1 MTIRGATGLAMP
13 IGRVAAAVMLLLL
26 AVASTA
32 SPTHAGGRG
41 QLYAFKSEAE
51 LVRFLQRSQGVRPG
65 FLPEPVPVPPPPPP
79 PPPVMAMPSVSPAAP
94 AAPAAKATQD
104 VPVEVS
110 AFSAESI
117 VVTGSRIASPS
128 ITNTQEAAV
137 DEGGIVKVQG
147 EVLVILRRG
156 RLFTV
161 SVAGGGM
168 KAVDQ
173 INAFPPGSDGD
184 GWYDEM
190 LVADG
195 WVVVIGYS
203 YGGGGTELNRFRIS
217 PEGRL
222 TYADTYY
229 LRSDDYYSS
238 DNYASRLIGR
248 NLIFYT
254 PLPLYWET
262 NPLDVMPA
270 IKKREGGKTGAR
282 FRRIAQAQNIYIAP
296 DMRRDPESVDTLHS
310 VTTCNLTAPTLKC
323 SAMGVLGPESRSFYV
338 SSSAVYLWVGDEW
351 SERGESRPESQIYR
365 LPFDDEERPG
375 AVGVRGGPINQF
387 SFREDRRDGVLNVLV
402 KSEGGGDGMW
412 RSDFGAG
419 ALALVRMPLAA
430 FGDGMH
436 EVDKGR
442 YRVLPSPGPF
452 NSLTNRYVGQYLLYG
467 VGNDWV
473 SRDVD
478 NGPVWAVPLSGGDIT
493 GLKVG
498 QAVERIEITGRD
510 AIVVGGD
517 RMQNLVFSS
526 IELTTGAPP
535 KLGDRYVNAASSEGE
550 TRSHAFFYSP
560 DASSPY
566 GDSGLLGLPIARP
579 GRPAFRQ
586 LFQNSAA
593 MLFLRRKERRLS
605 PLGELAASAEGFQDD
620 SCVASCSDWYGNA
633 RPIFLYG
640 RVFALLGYELVE
652 GKVGDGDIREIGRVN
667 FAPKRPAA
675 GREAP

>member
-1 MTIRGATGLAMP
+1 MTIRGVTSLARQTGRIMAALA
-13 IGRVAAAVMLLLL
+13 LLLL
-26 AVASTA
+26 AATATA
-32 SPTHAGGRG
+32 SPSYAGARG
-41 QLYAFKSEAE
+41 KLYAFRSEAE
-51 LVRFLQRSQGVRPG
+51 LVRFLQRSQGEGRWPIVSA
-65 FLPEPVPVPPPPPP
+65 PPPPPP
-79 PPPVMAMPSVSPAAP
+79 PAAP
-94 AAPAAKATQD
+94 ATAAAAPAMDAA
-104 VPVEVS
+104 PGE
-110 AFSAESI
+110 I
-117 VVTGSRIASPS
+117 VVTGQRIASPS

-147 EVLVILRRG
+147 EILVILRRG

-203 YGGGGTELNRFRIS
+203 YEGGGTELNRFRIS

-238 DNYASRLIGR
+238 ENYASRLIGR

-262 NPLDVMPA
+262 NPLDVMPG
-270 IKKREGGKTGAR
+270 IKKRVQGKTDVR
-282 FRRIAQAQNIYIAP
+282 FRRIAQAQHIYIAP
-296 DMRRDPESVDTLHS
+296 DFRRDPESVDTLHS
-310 VTTCNLTAPTLKC
+310 VTTCNLTATTLKC

-351 SERGESRPESQIYR
+351 SKRGESRPESQIYR
-365 LPFDDEERPG
+365 LPFDDEELPG

-387 SFREDRRDGVLNVLV
+387 SLREDRRDGVLNILV
-402 KSEGGGDGMW
+402 QSEGGGDGMW
-412 RSDFGAG
+412 RSDFGEG
-419 ALALVRMPLAA
+419 ALALVRVPLAE
-430 FGDGMH
+430 FGDGMR
-436 EVDKGR
+436 EIDRSR
-442 YRVLPSPGPF
+442 YRVLPAPATTYRSV
-452 NSLTNRYVGQYLLYG
+452 TNRYVGAYLLYG
-467 VGNDWV
+467 VGNDWGSTEV
-473 SRDVD
+473 SK
-478 NGPVWAVPLSGGDIT
+478 GAVWAVPLSGGEIT
-493 GLKVG
+493 KLSLR
-498 QAVERIEITGRD
+498 QAVDRIEITGRD
-510 AIVVGGD
+510 AMVVGGD
-517 RMQNLVFSS
+517 ERQNLIFSS

-535 KLGDRYVNAASSEGE
+535 KLGDRYVNPASSEGE

-560 DASSPY
+560 DASSPH

-579 GRPAFRQ
+579 GRAAYNQ
-586 LFQNSAA
+586 LFENSAA

-605 PLGELAASAEGFQDD
+605 PLGELAASVEGFEDD
-620 SCVASCSDWYGNA
+620 ACVASCSDWYGNA

-652 GKVGDGDIREIGRVN
+652 GKVSDGDIREIGRVN
-667 FAPKRPAA
+667 FAPKASPG
-675 GREAP
+675 GRGAP

>member
-1 MTIRGATGLAMP
+1 MTIRGTVGAARWVRRL
-13 IGRVAAAVMLLLL
+13 IAAVMLMLL
-26 AVASTA
+26 AATSTA
-32 SPTHAGGRG
+32 SPSYAGAGAK
-41 QLYAFKSEAE
+41 LYAFRSEAE
-51 LVRFLQRSQGVRPG
+51 LIRFLKRSQGR
-65 FLPEPVPVPPPPPP
+65 EQPVPPPPPAPP
-79 PPPVMAMPSVSPAAP
+79 PPPVMMSPPPVPSPSMPTTAIPGAVS
-94 AAPAAKATQD
+94 
-104 VPVEVS
+104 
-110 AFSAESI
+110 ESI
-117 VVTGSRIASPS
+117 VVTGSRAASPS
-128 ITNTQEAAV
+128 ITNTQEANV

-147 EVLVILRRG
+147 DILVVLRRG

-195 WVVVIGYS
+195 WVVVIGYN
-203 YGGGGTELNRFRIS
+203 YEGPGTELNRFRIS

-254 PLPLYWET
+254 PLPLYWST

-270 IKKREGGKTGAR
+270 IRKRVLDADGEDEGGP

-296 DMRRDPESVDTLHS
+296 DSRRDPETVDTLHS
-310 VTTCNLTAPTLKC
+310 VTTCNLTAPTLRC
-323 SAMGVLGPESRSFYV
+323 SAMGVLGPDSRSFYV
-338 SSSAVYLWVGDEW
+338 SSSAVYLWIGDDW
-351 SERGESRPESQIYR
+351 SDRGESRPESQIYR
-365 LPFDDEERPG
+365 LPFDEDQAPG

-387 SFREDRRDGVLNVLV
+387 SFREDRGDGVLNVLV
-402 KSEGGGDGMW
+402 QSEGGGDGMW
-412 RSDFGAG
+412 RSDFGEG
-419 ALALVRMPLAA
+419 ALALVRVPLDA
-430 FGDGMH
+430 FGDGIR
-436 EVDKGR
+436 EVDKSR
-442 YRVLPSPGPF
+442 YRMLPRIADEDTYP
-452 NSLTNRYVGQYLLYG
+452 TNRYVGEYLLYG
-467 VGNDWV
+467 AGNDWGP
-473 SRDVD
+473 RDVVS
-478 NGPVWAVPLSGGDIT
+478 GSVWTVPLRGGDIT
-493 GLKVG
+493 RLDVP
-498 QAVERIEITGRD
+498 QAVDRIEITGRD

-517 RMQNLVFSS
+517 ENENLVFSA

-535 KLGDRYVNAASSEGE
+535 RLGDRYVNPASSEGE

-560 DASSPY
+560 DAASPY

-579 GRPAFRQ
+579 GRAAYNQ
-586 LFQNSAA
+586 LFENSAA

-605 PLGELAASAEGFQDD
+605 PLGELAASAEGFEDD
-620 SCVASCSDWYGNA
+620 ACVASCADWYGNA
-633 RPIFLYG
+633 RPIFLCG

-652 GKVGDGDIREIGRVN
+652 GRVGDGDIREIGRLS
-667 FAPKRPAA
+667 FAPKAAA
-675 GREAP
+675 GSRGAP